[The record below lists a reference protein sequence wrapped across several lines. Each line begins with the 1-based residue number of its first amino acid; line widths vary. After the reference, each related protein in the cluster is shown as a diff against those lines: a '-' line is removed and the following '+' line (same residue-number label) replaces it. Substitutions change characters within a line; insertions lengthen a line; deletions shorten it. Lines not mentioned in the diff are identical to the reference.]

1 MKNQG
6 EMIDTNEPFWWQ
18 RFDITE
24 DLVIDGVKITDPSA
38 RAYMIAD
45 MIYGGE
51 DEKVERCY
59 DEIYADILRMERR
72 LN

>member
-1 MKNQG
+1 MTATAEQK
-6 EMIDTNEPFWWQ
+6 WWQ

-24 DLVIDGVKITDPSA
+24 DLVIDGKKITDPFA
-38 RAYMIAD
+38 RAFMLAD

-51 DEKVERCY
+51 DDKVERCF
-59 DEIYADILRMERR
+59 DEIYADILRMESR

>member
-1 MKNQG
+1 VVDV
-6 EMIDTNEPFWWQ
+6 MIDTREPKWWQ

-24 DLVIDGVKITDPSA
+24 DLVIDGNKITDASA
-38 RAYMIAD
+38 RAFMLAD

-51 DEKVERCY
+51 DDKLQRCY
-59 DEIYADILRMERR
+59 DEIYADILRMESR